1 MHFIREEFDT
11 LVNQRRNYAA
21 NFDKNKINISSVFV
35 MHSINSAC
43 TSQGAAEA
51 LGGAEVS
58 QLVYPNFNL
67 HNLKTIN
74 L

>member
-1 MHFIREEFDT
+1 
-11 LVNQRRNYAA
+11 
-21 NFDKNKINISSVFV
+21 

-51 LGGAEVS
+51 LGSAEVS
-58 QLVYPNFNL
+58 WLVYPNFNA
-67 HNLKTIN
+67 HNLKIIN